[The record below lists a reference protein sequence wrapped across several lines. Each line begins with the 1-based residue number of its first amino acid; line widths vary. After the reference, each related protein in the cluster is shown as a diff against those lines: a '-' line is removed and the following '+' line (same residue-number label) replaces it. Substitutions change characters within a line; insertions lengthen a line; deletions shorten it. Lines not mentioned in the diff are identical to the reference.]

1 LGVGVKKKP
10 KDSPFT
16 AEYVLFLGCTVP
28 VRAVNYE
35 LSARK
40 VAERLDI
47 HLGDI
52 PEFSCCGYP
61 IKSVNHY
68 AYLLMAARNLALAE
82 EKGLPICTLCSACC
96 GALAEANHEI
106 QEDKNL
112 RKRLNED
119 LSKVLGKQYEGE
131 TRVTH
136 FMRVLEK
143 DVGEKRIA
151 SEVQTDLSSLHL
163 APHYGCH
170 ITKPT
175 TVYGRVED
183 PENPT
188 SLDRLIQ
195 MTGAHTVSYEN
206 KLQCCGGGVLAIDEG
221 VALSMAQSKLDHIQ
235 ARQADAMVLACPF
248 CNIMYES
255 NQKKIEKVAQKEYK
269 LPILYFPQLVG
280 LALGIEP
287 DDLGMKM
294 NRIKTVELLKK
305 INRRAA

>member
-1 LGVGVKKKP
+1 MDVVVKKKQ

-106 QEDKNL
+106 QGDKNL
-112 RKRLNED
+112 RK
-119 LSKVLGKQYEGE
+119 
-131 TRVTH
+131 
-136 FMRVLEK
+136 
-143 DVGEKRIA
+143 
-151 SEVQTDLSSLHL
+151 
-163 APHYGCH
+163 
-170 ITKPT
+170 
-175 TVYGRVED
+175 
-183 PENPT
+183 
-188 SLDRLIQ
+188 
-195 MTGAHTVSYEN
+195 
-206 KLQCCGGGVLAIDEG
+206 
-221 VALSMAQSKLDHIQ
+221 
-235 ARQADAMVLACPF
+235 
-248 CNIMYES
+248 
-255 NQKKIEKVAQKEYK
+255 
-269 LPILYFPQLVG
+269 
-280 LALGIEP
+280 
-287 DDLGMKM
+287 
-294 NRIKTVELLKK
+294 
-305 INRRAA
+305 